1 VAFVYLHWKLM
12 RNLRLAQHAAL
23 LTMRIAGKKIKVVR
37 FMGAPSRRTLN
48 SAVRWKFPSPFG
60 DRKTSHVLHV
70 DAKFSRQQPGAV
82 SAEQPSLQLN
92 RKTPT
97 LLTSELKGKSD
108 FRKSVKPSSGFSS
121 YP

>member
-1 VAFVYLHWKLM
+1 
-12 RNLRLAQHAAL
+12 
-23 LTMRIAGKKIKVVR
+23 
-37 FMGAPSRRTLN
+37 MGAPSHRTLN
-48 SAVRWKFPSPFG
+48 SAVQWKFPSPFG

-70 DAKFSRQQPGAV
+70 DAKFSRQQSGAV
-82 SAEQPSLQLN
+82 SAEQPSLQHN